1 VRIEQGTRAVIS
13 GASRGIG
20 RALSQALAARG
31 ARLGLMARG
40 REPLE
45 EMVKELP
52 ASPGGP
58 HLALVADVAKRAQV
72 ARAVDRFA
80 KRADGLDLVVANAG
94 VAHYGP
100 FVDTEIE
107 RAEEMVGINVLGTIY
122 TVDAALPHLL
132 GGAAGHVV
140 LMSSGA
146 GIRAFPS
153 AAVYGATKAAVRGFG
168 EALRHEL
175 SGTGVSVSTVF
186 PGEVQTD
193 LHAHER
199 TLLPDWR
206 KNEDELPPDQVAAA
220 VIEAVEAD
228 SRTAY
233 VPGVVRLLGLNGVA
247 PRLTDRLLARIRG
260 RTAAP
265 RLD

>member
-1 VRIEQGTRAVIS
+1 
-13 GASRGIG
+13 
-20 RALSQALAARG
+20 
-31 ARLGLMARG
+31 MARG
-40 REPLE
+40 RDALE
-45 EMVKELP
+45 EMVEQLP
-52 ASPGGP
+52 ESPGGP
-58 HLALVADVAKRAQV
+58 HLALVADVSKRGQV
-72 ARAVDRFA
+72 VRAMDRFA
-80 KRADGLDLVVANAG
+80 KRAEGLDLVVANAG

-100 FVDTEIE
+100 FADAEIE
-107 RAEEMVGINVLGTIY
+107 RADEMVGINVLGTIY
-122 TVDAALPHLL
+122 TAGASLPHLL
-132 GGAAGHVV
+132 DGASGHLV

-199 TLLPDWR
+199 NLLPDWR
-206 KNEDELPPDQVAAA
+206 KNEDELPPEQVATA

-228 SRTAY
+228 ARTAY

-247 PRLTDRLLARIRG
+247 PRVTDRLLARIRG